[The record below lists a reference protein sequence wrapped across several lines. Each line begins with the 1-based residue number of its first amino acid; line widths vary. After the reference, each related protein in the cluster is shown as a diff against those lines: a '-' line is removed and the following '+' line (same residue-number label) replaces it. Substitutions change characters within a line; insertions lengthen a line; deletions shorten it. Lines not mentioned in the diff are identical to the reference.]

1 MPELNEKKKE
11 LLSCLKGVQVE
22 LTQVLGTAFKIL
34 FIRQASDSMKMYG
47 NFLGDG
53 TKGENSPEISSI

>member
-1 MPELNEKKKE
+1 MPQLNEKKSYY
-11 LLSCLKGVQVE
+11 SCLKGVQVE

-34 FIRQASDSMKMYG
+34 FIRQASDRMKMYG

-53 TKGENSPEISSI
+53 TKGKNSPEISSI